1 MSRKCRGL
9 LVASR
14 AQSANRGPLDP
25 FPHDRCPD
33 MASLAASSARMT
45 APDGSVTRKSR
56 GMTATYGSFPD
67 SQNRRS
73 SPLRPYTSS

>member
-9 LVASR
+9 PVAVS

-25 FPHDRCPD
+25 FPHDRSSNT
-33 MASLAASSARMT
+33 ASLTASSARMT
-45 APDGSVTRKSR
+45 APDGSVTRKSQ
-56 GMTATYGSFPD
+56 GTAATYARFLD

-73 SPLRPYTSS
+73 SLLRPYTSS